1 MIAEI
6 CQLGCNPRM
15 WRTVYVNQPIGFLIN
30 KWWRG
35 SGMTLAAGRCGFV
48 FSWAA
53 SGGMRAGE
61 RAHYNPHTS
70 AFPLRERS
78 LIGPLR
84 TRLRLHVLIWHC
96 YSQMRLSITHLLQ
109 LVLHRHTPAERLDRK
124 AEKGARGNVNAVSVF
139 CVLHFDRIWTKQIFV
154 KVCVFLV

>member
-1 MIAEI
+1 
-6 CQLGCNPRM
+6 M
-15 WRTVYVNQPIGFLIN
+15 WCTVYVNQPIGFLIN

-48 FSWAA
+48 FSRAA
-53 SGGMRAGE
+53 FSGMRAGE

-84 TRLRLHVLIWHC
+84 TRLRLHVLSWHR
-96 YSQMRLSITHLLQ
+96 YSRTRLSITRLLQ
-109 LVLHRHTPAERLDRK
+109 LVLHRHTPAEGSGLDRK
-124 AEKGARGNVNAVSVF
+124 AENGARDNVNAVSVF
-139 CVLHFDRIWTKQIFV
+139 CVLHFDRIWTKPIFV